1 MIIQE
6 KQNKQNKNIFGKTLN
21 NKTYKISINL
31 KFFLF
36 YLIIILKF
44 IIIILI
50 LFKIFKIYIM
60 IILFM
65 LILIMQ
71 KKNINLSI
79 EYKESN
85 KNIH

>member
-1 MIIQE
+1 
-6 KQNKQNKNIFGKTLN
+6 
-21 NKTYKISINL
+21 
-31 KFFLF
+31 
-36 YLIIILKF
+36 
-44 IIIILI
+44 
-50 LFKIFKIYIM
+50 M